1 MERIGEK
8 LLVCGSTDAESILL
22 MPMDLREMQDAPLYE
37 QMLSDQA
44 QVPFSLLLYWIDDWN
59 TELSP
64 WPAPPVYGKEPFS
77 GRAEHTLE
85 TIRKE
90 ADSFFQNRTILI
102 GGYSLAGFFAL
113 WAAYQTDLFTGVAA
127 VSPSLWY
134 PGWIPYAEANPIR
147 AKAVYLSL
155 GDREE
160 KTKHPVLSVVGDGV
174 RRQEEL
180 LKKSGVLTTLE
191 WNPGGHFQDPVQRTV
206 KGFLWLLSTLSE
218 K

>member
-1 MERIGEK
+1 MEKIGER
-8 LLVCGSTDAESILL
+8 LLVYGNTDAETILL
-22 MPMDLREMQDAPLYE
+22 MPMDLREMQDAPFYE

-44 QVPFSLLLYWIDDWN
+44 KIPFSLLLYRIDDWN
-59 TELSP
+59 MELSP

-77 GRAEHTLE
+77 GGAEQTLE

-90 ADSFFQNRTILI
+90 ADSFFQNRNVLI

-155 GDREE
+155 GEREE
-160 KTKHPVLSVVGDGV
+160 KTKHPVLSAVGDGV

-206 KGFLWLLSTLSE
+206 KGFLWLLNTLSE

>member
-8 LLVCGSTDAESILL
+8 LLVYGSTDADNILL

-44 QVPFSLLLYWIDDWN
+44 QVPFSLLLYRIDDWN
-59 TELSP
+59 GELSP

-77 GRAEHTLE
+77 GGAEQTLE
-85 TIRKE
+85 TIRTE
-90 ADSFFQNRTILI
+90 AASFFKNRNVLI

-113 WAAYQTDLFTGVAA
+113 WATYQTDLFTGVAA
-127 VSPSLWY
+127 VSPSVWY

-160 KTKHPVLSVVGDGV
+160 KTKHPVMSAVGDGI

-180 LKKSGVLTTLE
+180 LKKDGVLTTLE

-206 KGFLWLLSTLSE
+206 KGFLWLLSSLSE